1 MRGELLRAL
10 RRERGW
16 TQEEAAYRA
25 RVSEK
30 LFRKAEQ
37 GGRVDGRS
45 LAALAAIFAENARRS
60 LTSQDLMLGET
71 GPLTSPGC
79 ESLAAGDAES
89 RGGISAA
96 CVLLDRWLRA
106 IWERST
112 LDAINR
118 WASPAIVFHCEMGIL
133 RGCDPLRRRYERL
146 LADLGAV
153 DLTIDALVGTSES
166 AACRWRMRAKVASTS
181 ELVVGGMTDIRLAN
195 GVIHEASEFL
205 DSRYLFER
213 LAEGMGASVT

>member
-16 TQEEAAYRA
+16 TQEEAAHRA

-30 LFRKAEQ
+30 LLRKAEQ

-60 LTSQDLMLGET
+60 FTSQDLLGET
-71 GPLTSPGC
+71 GPSTSTKH
-79 ESLAAGDAES
+79 ESFAAVDAES
-89 RGGISAA
+89 RSGTSAA

-133 RGCDPLRRRYERL
+133 HGCDALRRRYERL
-146 LADLGAV
+146 LAELGAV
-153 DLTIDALVGTSES
+153 DLMIDALVGTSET
-166 AACRWRMRAKVASTS
+166 AACRWRMRTKVASTS
-181 ELVVGGMTDIRLAN
+181 ELVIGGMTDIRSAN
-195 GVIHEASEFL
+195 GMIHEASEFL
-205 DSRYLFER
+205 DSRQQLER
-213 LAEGMGASVT
+213 LAESMPLA